1 MFPGKRLDCQP
12 ASTAV
17 DLKQLC
23 YSLRHG
29 TQSAN
34 RANEIPDSAFDLLRR
49 LLDLNPFSR
58 VAAADALKHPFVADF

>member
-1 MFPGKRLDCQP
+1 MDCRP

-23 YSLRHG
+23 YSLRHH

-34 RANEIPDSAFDLLRR
+34 YASEIPDAAFDLLRR

-58 VAAADALKHPFVADF
+58 VTAADALKHSFIADA